1 MNMKEYAPGEIQSV
15 RQYGVLYYCSPQ
27 RLNDPRTTFVR
38 AFSPDN
44 AFGFQSGKVL
54 FDGLGGYADDFS
66 EFPGG
71 IVGMIFEQSEDY
83 LPTFSSFHTTYSGF
97 LTTFYVGINVGIT
110 VGIMS
115 RPDTLYKSFNRFKVL
130 QKVRDFTC
138 VVYYRGFPKGS
149 PLFSL
154 LIAPLIG
161 FFV

>member
-1 MNMKEYAPGEIQSV
+1 M
-15 RQYGVLYYCSPQ
+15 
-27 RLNDPRTTFVR
+27 
-38 AFSPDN
+38 
-44 AFGFQSGKVL
+44 L
-54 FDGLGGYADDFS
+54 FDGLGGYADDFG

-71 IVGMIFEQSEDY
+71 IVGMIFEQLEDF

-97 LTTFYVGINVGIT
+97 LTTFYVGINVGI
-110 VGIMS
+110 MS
-115 RPDTLYKSFNRFKVL
+115 RLDTLYKSFNRFKVL